1 MLLTISRECQSKAI
15 ARKERPLPHGR
26 SAKTPRLR
34 LSGRRRNHQADG
46 VGPRR
51 RRDGALAHPSRDQCL
66 TLIAEH
72 GDELA
77 ERYLGHDIVE
87 SARALAVYEKTHAA
101 LGYAVRSFDSKAKGK
116 LSVLS

>member
-1 MLLTISRECQSKAI
+1 MPKQGDRAQGAAAT
-15 ARKERPLPHGR
+15 ARTF
-26 SAKTPRLR
+26 AKTPRLR
-34 LSGRRRNHQADG
+34 LSGRRRNRQADG
-46 VGPRR
+46 VGPA
-51 RRDGALAHPSRDQCL
+51 DGAMARWRTLHEINVVI

-77 ERYLGHDIVE
+77 ERYLAHDIDE